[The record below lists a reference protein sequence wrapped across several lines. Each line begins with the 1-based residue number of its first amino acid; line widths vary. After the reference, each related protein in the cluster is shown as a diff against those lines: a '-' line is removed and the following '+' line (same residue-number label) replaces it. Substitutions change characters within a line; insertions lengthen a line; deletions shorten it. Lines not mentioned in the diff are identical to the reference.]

1 MVEKPSGDPAPQ
13 LTRDDVDRLHAVML
27 AHEPD
32 WVSRCALLAS
42 SLQTAIL
49 RLHGGADAA
58 RLQIVVNE
66 YYRDL
71 ADWQNCADA
80 YFRAVG
86 GPITDVLPLELE
98 E

>member
-1 MVEKPSGDPAPQ
+1 MDATPSGDPTRE
-13 LTRDDVDRLHAVML
+13 LTRDDLDRLHAVMI

-42 SLQTAIL
+42 TLQTAII
-49 RLHGGADAA
+49 RLHPGSDTG
-58 RLQIVVNE
+58 RLQTVVNE

-71 ADWQNCADA
+71 EDWQKCADA

-86 GPITDVLPLELE
+86 GPIADVLPLEDE
-98 E
+98 A